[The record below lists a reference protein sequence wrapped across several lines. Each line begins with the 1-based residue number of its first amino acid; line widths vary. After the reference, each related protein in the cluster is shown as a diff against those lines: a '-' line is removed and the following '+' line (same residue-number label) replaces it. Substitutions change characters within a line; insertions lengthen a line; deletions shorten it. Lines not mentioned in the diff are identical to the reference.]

1 MFSKIKEFSLTWSD
15 IFAIIAILIS
25 IVSAFYTYRTTIY
38 TKQANIIAEQQT
50 IIATQQKEIAQ
61 QQTDIL
67 DRQTQIQENSL
78 KFEQD
83 KHRTD
88 TAKEYREKI
97 NDLYDKIINT
107 DPILVA
113 VHSKV
118 RNWEKVI
125 EQWNL
130 DRYVSEFENIWA
142 LFCDNKI
149 KLADL
154 RTILQSN
161 LEYTCWNAQIYN
173 HYQNTKSWL
182 SGMCK
187 RLFPWSSVMAK
198 RANPD
203 KCPILN
209 N

>member
-1 MFSKIKEFSLTWSD
+1 MIKIGETELPKSD
-15 IFAIIAILIS
+15 IWAFIAIFVS
-25 IVSAFYTYRTTIY
+25 VVSAFYTYRTAVY
-38 TKQANIIAEQQT
+38 TRQANIIAEQQT

-67 DRQTQIQENSL
+67 DRQTEIQENSL
-78 KFEQD
+78 SFEQD

-97 NDLYDKIINT
+97 NDLYDKITII

-113 VHSKV
+113 VHNKV
-118 RNWEKVI
+118 RNWERVLD
-125 EQWNL
+125 QWNL

-142 LFCDNKI
+142 LFCDSKI

-161 LEYTCWNAQIYN
+161 LEYTCWNNQIYN

-182 SGMCK
+182 SGMCQK
-187 RLFPWSSVMAK
+187 IFPWSSVMAK
-198 RANPD
+198 RSNPD
-203 KCPILN
+203 KCPILRE
-209 N
+209 

>member
-1 MFSKIKEFSLTWSD
+1 MIKIYKRSFSVTE
-15 IFAIIAILIS
+15 IIAITISLFSLI
-25 IVSAFYTYRTTIY
+25 YTYQSTNSA
-38 TKQANIIAEQQT
+38 KQANIIAEQQT
-50 IIATQQKEIAQ
+50 IIASQQKEIAQ

-67 DRQTQIQENSL
+67 DRQTEIQENSL

-97 NDLYDKIINT
+97 NDLYDKITSSDDVLI
-107 DPILVA
+107 A
-113 VHSKV
+113 VHNKV
-118 RNWEKVI
+118 RNWEKVLD
-125 EQWNL
+125 QWNL

-142 LFCDNKI
+142 LFCDSKI

-161 LEYTCWNAQIYN
+161 LEFTCWSSQIYN

-187 RLFPWSSVMAK
+187 KIFPWSTVMAK

-203 KCPILN
+203 KCPILKE
-209 N
+209 